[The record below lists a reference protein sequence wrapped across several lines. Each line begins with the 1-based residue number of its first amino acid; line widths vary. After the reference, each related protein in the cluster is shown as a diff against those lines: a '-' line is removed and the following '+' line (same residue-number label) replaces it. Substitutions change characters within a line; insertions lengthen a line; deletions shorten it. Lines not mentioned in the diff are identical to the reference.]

1 MKHHHIQ
8 RTSLAFFLASL
19 VLEVGMRT
27 DKITSEDYSL
37 TMGISL
43 GLILF
48 AIGMNVS
55 IVKKMGIPKREKN
68 ISQAL
73 GLLYAVYAL
82 IVYAILPV

>member
-8 RTSLAFFLASL
+8 RTSVAFFLASAI
-19 VLEVGMRT
+19 LEAGMRT
-27 DKITSEDYSL
+27 DKITSEDHSL
-37 TMGISL
+37 MMGISL

-73 GLLYAVYAL
+73 GL
-82 IVYAILPV
+82 VYAIYALVIYVILPV

>member
-8 RTSLAFFLASL
+8 RTSFVFFLASII
-19 VLEVGMRT
+19 LEAGMRT
-27 DKITSEDYSL
+27 DKITSEDHSL
-37 TMGISL
+37 MMGISL

-68 ISQAL
+68 ISQVL
-73 GLLYAVYAL
+73 GL
-82 IVYAILPV
+82 VYAIYALVIYVILPV

>member
-8 RTSLAFFLASL
+8 RTSMAFFLAS
-19 VLEVGMRT
+19 VILEAGMRT
-27 DKITSEDYSL
+27 DKITAEDHSV

-68 ISQAL
+68 ISQAI
-73 GLLYAVYAL
+73 GLLCAVYAL
-82 IVYAILPV
+82 VIYVILPI